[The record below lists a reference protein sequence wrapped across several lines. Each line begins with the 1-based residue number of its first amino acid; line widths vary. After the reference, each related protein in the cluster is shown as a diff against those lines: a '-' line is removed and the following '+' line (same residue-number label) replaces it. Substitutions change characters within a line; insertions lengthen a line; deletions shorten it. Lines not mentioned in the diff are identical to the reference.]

1 MSADG
6 FALVLAAVL
15 VGALVQGSI
24 GFGLNLI
31 AAPVL
36 ALVDPGLVP
45 GPAIVLAFV
54 MTLLVAAREW
64 RDIDL
69 RDVRWA
75 FCGRIPGSL
84 AGAGAVALLSP
95 RALSLAI
102 GAAVL
107 VAVAITASGVHV
119 TPTPRVL
126 AGAGALSGLMGTA
139 SSIGG
144 PPMAMALDG
153 STGAAMRGT
162 LSAFFLLGTV
172 VSVVLLAAVGEFGTR
187 DLKASLILLP
197 PVLVGFAASRLV
209 APHVDG
215 ARLRTG
221 VLVLSTL
228 AAVSVIAT
236 ALV

>member
-1 MSADG
+1 MSTTG
-6 FALVLAAVL
+6 TVVVVVAVL
-15 VGALVQGSI
+15 VGATVQGSI

-36 ALVDPGLVP
+36 ALVDPDLVP

-84 AGAGAVALLSP
+84 AGAGAVAVLSP
-95 RALSLAI
+95 RALSVAI
-102 GAAVL
+102 GLAVL

-119 TPTPRVL
+119 APTRGVL
-126 AGAGALSGLMGTA
+126 VGAGAVSGLMGTA

-144 PPMAMALDG
+144 PPMAMALHG

-162 LSAFFLLGTV
+162 LSAFFLLGTI
-172 VSVVLLAAVGEFGTR
+172 VSVALLAAVGEFGTR
-187 DLKASLILLP
+187 DLVASLVLLP
-197 PVLVGFAASRLV
+197 AVLLGFAASRLI

-215 ARLRTG
+215 ARLRTA
-221 VLVLSTL
+221 VLALSTL
-228 AAVSVIAT
+228 AALSVIAS
-236 ALV
+236 ALW

>member
-1 MSADG
+1 MSAG
-6 FALVLAAVL
+6 GLALVTAAVL

-36 ALVDPGLVP
+36 ALVDPDLVP

-64 RDIDL
+64 RDVDL

-75 FCGRIPGSL
+75 LCGRIPGSL
-84 AGAGAVALLSP
+84 AGAGAVAVLSP

-102 GAAVL
+102 GVTVL
-107 VAVAITASGVHV
+107 VAVAITATGVHV
-119 TPTPRVL
+119 RPTPGVL

-144 PPMAMALDG
+144 PPMAMALHG

-187 DLKASLILLP
+187 DLTASLVLLP
-197 PVLVGFAASRLV
+197 AVLVGFAASRLV

-221 VLVLSTL
+221 VLALSTL
-228 AAVSVIAT
+228 AAVSVIAS
-236 ALV
+236 ALA

>member
-1 MSADG
+1 MSG
-6 FALVLAAVL
+6 GGLALVLAAVL
-15 VGALVQGSI
+15 VGAVVQGSI

-36 ALVDPGLVP
+36 ALVDPDLVP
-45 GPAIVLAFV
+45 GPAIVIAFV
-54 MTLLVAAREW
+54 MTLLVASREW

-75 FCGRIPGSL
+75 FYGRIPGSL
-84 AGAGAVALLSP
+84 AGAAAVAVLSQ
-95 RALSLAI
+95 RSLSLAI

-107 VAVAITASGVHV
+107 VAVAITATGVHV
-119 TPTPRVL
+119 TPTRGVL
-126 AGAGALSGLMGTA
+126 VGAGAVSGLMGTA

-144 PPMAMALDG
+144 PPMAMALHG

-162 LSAFFLLGTV
+162 LSAFFLLGTIM
-172 VSVVLLAAVGEFGTR
+172 SVVLLAAVGEFGTD
-187 DLKASLILLP
+187 DLVASVILLP
-197 PVLVGFAASRLV
+197 PVLIGFVASRHV

-221 VLVLSTL
+221 VLALSTL
-228 AAVSVIAT
+228 AAASVIAT

>member
-1 MSADG
+1 VSG
-6 FALVLAAVL
+6 GGIALVGVAVL
-15 VGALVQGSI
+15 VGAVVQGSI

-36 ALVDPGLVP
+36 ALVDPDLVP
-45 GPAIVLAFV
+45 GPAIVIAFV
-54 MTLLVAAREW
+54 LTLLVAGREW

-75 FCGRIPGSL
+75 FFGRIPGSL
-84 AGAGAVALLSP
+84 AGAAAVAALSP
-95 RALSLAI
+95 RSLSLAI

-107 VAVAITASGVHV
+107 VAVAITATGVHV
-119 TPTPRVL
+119 TPTRGVL
-126 AGAGALSGLMGTA
+126 IGAGAVSGLMGTA

-144 PPMAMALDG
+144 PPMAMALHG

-162 LSAFFLLGTV
+162 LSAFFLLGTIL
-172 VSVVLLAAVGEFGTR
+172 SVLLLVAVGEFG
-187 DLKASLILLP
+187 ASDIVASVALLP
-197 PVLVGFAASRLV
+197 PVLLGFALSRLV

-228 AAVSVIAT
+228 AAVSVIVT
-236 ALV
+236 AVA

>member
-1 MSADG
+1 MGTASSIGGPPMAM
-6 FALVLAAVL
+6 ALH
-15 VGALVQGSI
+15 GSI

-36 ALVDPGLVP
+36 ALVDPDLVP
-45 GPAIVLAFV
+45 GPAIVIAFV
-54 MTLLVAAREW
+54 MTLLVASREW

-75 FCGRIPGSL
+75 FYGRIPGSL
-84 AGAGAVALLSP
+84 AGAAAVALLSQ
-95 RALSLAI
+95 RSLSLAI

-107 VAVAITASGVHV
+107 VAVAITATGVHV
-119 TPTPRVL
+119 TPTRTVL
-126 AGAGALSGLMGTA
+126 VGAGAVSGLMGTA

-144 PPMAMALDG
+144 PPMAMALHG

-162 LSAFFLLGTV
+162 LSAFFLLGTI
-172 VSVVLLAAVGEFGTR
+172 VSVVLLAAVGEFGT
-187 DLKASLILLP
+187 DDVVASVILLP
-197 PVLVGFAASRLV
+197 PVLVGFVASRHV

-215 ARLRTG
+215 ARLRAG
-221 VLVLSTL
+221 VLALSTL

>member
-144 PPMAMALDG
+144 PPMAMALHG

-172 VSVVLLAAVGEFGTR
+172 VSVVLLAAVGEFDTR